1 MIMAFFFLLGG
12 CLASF
17 SLWLAQTYVNGTSY
31 FRARSH
37 CPQCGKALCAYD
49 MIPVF
54 SYLVLKG
61 KCRHCQK
68 PIPLL
73 YLATEVLCGLFAT
86 AIYSSFGLHAQTFL
100 LLALLFLLFTVSLVD
115 YYITILP
122 DCMLLPAFLVF
133 PPLFIACGLITTSE
147 ALTGFLVALGSS
159 AGLRAAF
166 YLLRKKEGLGMGDVK
181 LFALAGAL
189 CGWQLLPLLF
199 FLSASLALLVVAG
212 LHVAG
217 KVDSRA
223 LWRYRIPFGP
233 FIAASTLGV
242 ILLRQIGA
250 YALFLF

>member
-1 MIMAFFFLLGG
+1 MILAFFFLLGG

-17 SLWLAQTYVNGTSY
+17 SLWLAQTYVNDTSY

-54 SYLVLKG
+54 SYLVLRG
-61 KCRHCQK
+61 RCRHCQK
-68 PIPLL
+68 PIPRM
-73 YLATEVLCGLFAT
+73 YLATEILCGLLSM
-86 AIYSSFGLHAQTFL
+86 AIYSFFGVHCQTFL

-115 YYITILP
+115 YHITILP

-133 PPLFIACGLITTSE
+133 PPLFIYCGLITTRE

-159 AGLRAAF
+159 AALRAAF
-166 YLLRKKEGLGMGDVK
+166 YLFRKKEGLGLGDVK

-189 CGWQLLPLLF
+189 CGWQFLPLLF
-199 FLSASLALLVVAG
+199 FFSASLALLVLAG

-217 KVDSRA
+217 RVDSHEV
-223 LWRYRIPFGP
+223 WRYRLPFGP
-233 FIAASTLGV
+233 FIAASTLGI
-242 ILLRQIGA
+242 ILLRQTGA
-250 YALFLF
+250 YPLFLF